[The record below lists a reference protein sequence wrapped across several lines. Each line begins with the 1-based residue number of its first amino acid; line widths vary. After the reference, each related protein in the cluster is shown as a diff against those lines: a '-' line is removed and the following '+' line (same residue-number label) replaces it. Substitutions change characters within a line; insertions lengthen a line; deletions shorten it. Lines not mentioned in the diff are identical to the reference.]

1 MQKIN
6 EEIAAQIGKAI
17 YETDWTQKDAL
28 ATVEMMYLE
37 VLIAVF
43 DNQFKC
49 QKSVWSLSRYF
60 DSALKTLNEWYGVG
74 HD

>member
-17 YETDWTQKDAL
+17 YEIDWTQKDAL
-28 ATVEMMYLE
+28 ATVEMMYVE
-37 VLIAVF
+37 VLMAVF

-49 QKSVWSLSRYF
+49 QKSVWNLSRSF
-60 DSALKTLNEWYGVG
+60 ASALKTLNEWYGVK